1 MGDKENTLRYLQ
13 KAYRDRSWSLLIIKT
28 DSIFDFLRSD
38 SPFQSIEKDL
48 GLIPNAPHTRPI
60 RGKLAKCD
68 RFRKCVSRFAA
79 TAVGPRQFPLL
90 PQAVPRKAV
99 PE

>member
-28 DSIFDFLRSD
+28 DPIFDFLRSD

-48 GLIPNAPHTRPI
+48 GLIPNAPTLGRSA
-60 RGKLAKCD
+60 GN
-68 RFRKCVSRFAA
+68 
-79 TAVGPRQFPLL
+79 
-90 PQAVPRKAV
+90 
-99 PE
+99 